1 MKAIGILIVVFIVF
15 LNSCLISNS
24 RKYRRNDDEEQ
35 IQYLRE
41 WRGKTW
47 KINARKLVVEA
58 GFMIHI
64 QEIPI
69 VKK

>member
-15 LNSCLISNS
+15 LNSRLISNA

-41 WRGKTW
+41 WREKYGK
-47 KINARKLVVEA
+47 
-58 GFMIHI
+58 
-64 QEIPI
+64 
-69 VKK
+69 

>member
-41 WRGKTW
+41 WREKHGK
-47 KINARKLVVEA
+47 
-58 GFMIHI
+58 
-64 QEIPI
+64 
-69 VKK
+69 